1 MIRLPKIKTGF
12 YVWAWVRGYSYPVPS
27 NQSVTRPRAP
37 AGSNT
42 GIDMEIEDGRE
53 MVCGG
58 KGDLQQL
65 AVLHEQ
71 YSNQC

>member
-1 MIRLPKIKTGF
+1 MYGP
-12 YVWAWVRGYSYPVPS
+12 GYEAIVTQYLYS

-71 YSNQC
+71 YLNQC